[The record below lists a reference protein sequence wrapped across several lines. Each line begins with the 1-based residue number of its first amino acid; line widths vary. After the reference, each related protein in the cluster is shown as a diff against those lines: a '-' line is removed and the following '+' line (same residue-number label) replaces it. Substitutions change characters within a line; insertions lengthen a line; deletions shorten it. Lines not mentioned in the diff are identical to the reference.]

1 VGILIIVSFI
11 ITHQFD
17 AKIVR
22 LLGEIHRKENTVVA
36 RITDAFTNIFSVK
49 ILHIEKPLE
58 RGIMEASG
66 AVKQTQFTFIRV
78 QEWKWFCGAVIF
90 TIINLIP
97 LFVYLSLVNAGY
109 ETFEIGTFTA
119 LYLYSGNLIYVY
131 YGFNSTF
138 EEMIQ
143 QRTKI
148 LNAKDIEDAILK
160 NARVRR
166 KQVPKQWKR
175 ITFGDVQFGYQEG
188 RMQVDGVTL
197 TVRKGESVALIGASG
212 SGKTTILKVIHG
224 MYDQA
229 RGTYATD
236 DHAPQ
241 ATTFANID
249 LSSTL
254 VPQEP
259 EVFSS
264 TIREN
269 ITLGMGYS
277 DKEVRVATDMARF
290 TDVIASLPN
299 GLASVVNEKGVN
311 LSGGQKQ
318 RLALARA
325 LLFGKDKQILL
336 LDESTSSVDSENEGY
351 IYEAIRKE
359 FSNRVIIAS
368 IHKLNLLKYFDRVI
382 MFDAGKVVDDGSF
395 DELYA
400 RNGYF
405 KEQWDEYLKTT

>member
-1 VGILIIVSFI
+1 
-11 ITHQFD
+11 
-17 AKIVR
+17 
-22 LLGEIHRKENTVVA
+22 
-36 RITDAFTNIFSVK
+36 
-49 ILHIEKPLE
+49 
-58 RGIMEASG
+58 
-66 AVKQTQFTFIRV
+66 
-78 QEWKWFCGAVIF
+78 
-90 TIINLIP
+90 
-97 LFVYLSLVNAGY
+97 
-109 ETFEIGTFTA
+109 
-119 LYLYSGNLIYVY
+119 
-131 YGFNSTF
+131 
-138 EEMIQ
+138 
-143 QRTKI
+143 
-148 LNAKDIEDAILK
+148 
-160 NARVRR
+160 
-166 KQVPKQWKR
+166 
-175 ITFGDVQFGYQEG
+175 
-188 RMQVDGVTL
+188 MQVDGVTL